1 MKSPNRDLLVL
12 LKDELMDQQSIEMEV
27 ERLNEI
33 LFQAERMD
41 NFCQANEII
50 DLNKYKI
57 IRKPHLIQQI
67 MRQVDLKPFQ
77 FISNK
82 N

>member
-12 LKDELMDQQSIEMEV
+12 LKDELMDQQAIEMEV

-50 DLNKYKI
+50 DLNKYRI
-57 IRKPHLIQQI
+57 IRKPHLIQQV
-67 MRQVDLKPFQ
+67 MRQTDLKPFQ